1 MWQNKDR
8 KSRRA
13 WQSLA
18 LDYNFLYICKQ
29 LNFDLPWVWFIKV
42 LRMSFNLFVPFCLT
56 GTNRG
61 LFYQQT
67 ALCHE
72 YIAGTERDLYLKLT
86 RSSLLPNNKQ
96 YSIHVTCSLSLLT

>member
-1 MWQNKDR
+1 
-8 KSRRA
+8 
-13 WQSLA
+13 
-18 LDYNFLYICKQ
+18 
-29 LNFDLPWVWFIKV
+29 
-42 LRMSFNLFVPFCLT
+42 MSFNLFVPFCLT

-86 RSSLLPNNKQ
+86 RSSLFPNNKQ
-96 YSIHVTCSLSLLT
+96 YSIHVTCSFSLLTDLCKTTERLN

>member
-1 MWQNKDR
+1 MYR
-8 KSRRA
+8 GSG
-13 WQSLA
+13 
-18 LDYNFLYICKQ
+18 
-29 LNFDLPWVWFIKV
+29 FIKV

-72 YIAGTERDLYLKLT
+72 YIAGTERYLYLKLT
-86 RSSLLPNNKQ
+86 TTRSSLFPNNKQ
-96 YSIHVTCSLSLLT
+96 FSIHVTCSFSLLA